1 MIGENAIDAYLA
13 SNLIG
18 FSVGLV
24 ISVLLLV
31 LTVRAARL
39 PGTPVANFLLAACS
53 ILWNAGG
60 LAVVIQNPR
69 APMDGTDPASVALA
83 IQFTGA
89 AIWPIPMLAIWRY
102 LATERWQCLGWRY
115 LNINAIVAAVVI
127 VPGFWA
133 AAAGAAVIPVLT
145 LKELSAYS
153 ATFLGFAA
161 ALLLLRGRSV
171 SRALRFSLLS
181 VLAGLLVTSLSI
193 VVQTNL
199 TLPYSARCALGVVG
213 HQSVLLVV
221 IGTFFLFARFRFADL
236 FIRYSVRLLLAG
248 VSGTALILLI
258 DSTFVRE
265 QAAHAP
271 HPGAMRF
278 FVAAILATDLLVCF
292 APLDRS
298 LLRLLN
304 RLVFHAP
311 DYRNAVRELGEN
323 LRRLYGEIE
332 VTAAVE
338 TAVRQTLGLD
348 NVRSVPLDGVPASVW
363 PAEIHEGQIAELHPS
378 SPVGDWLSLDGVELL
393 VPVRAEGRVISV
405 LAISPGP
412 ARRALV
418 SQELHYLRDVAE
430 QLGSRLDLL
439 RLEREMVDRQSRE
452 ALLLQQVTEAEL
464 RALRAQINPHFLFN
478 SLNTIANLI
487 VTDPPRAETMTLRLA
502 KVFRHVLAH
511 TSRPLAPVS
520 EEMEFLRTYLEIEEA
535 RFGSRLQVEI
545 RVSPEVA
552 FEPVPSLILQPLVEN
567 ALKHGLGPKTG
578 PGRLWIS
585 AEPRGDRVC
594 LAVEDD
600 GVGLDNGT
608 SGKSNGNGATSHGV
622 GLRNITQR
630 LATLY
635 QDRAQV
641 TLEPRT
647 PEGARVTLLVPR
659 DSGRNGHEKSHS

>member
-13 SNLIG
+13 GNLIG

-24 ISVLLLV
+24 ISALLLV
-31 LTVRAARL
+31 LTLRAARL
-39 PGTPVANFLLAACS
+39 PGTPVANLLLAVCS

-60 LAVVIQNPR
+60 LASVIQNPR
-69 APMDGTDPASVALA
+69 APMDGTDPASIALA

-89 AIWPIPMLAIWRY
+89 AVWPIPMLAIWRH
-102 LATERWQCLGWRY
+102 LATERWQCVGWRY
-115 LNINAIVAAVVI
+115 LKINAIVAAVVI

-133 AAAGAAVIPVLT
+133 AAAGAAVVPVLT
-145 LKELSAYS
+145 LKELAAYS
-153 ATFLGFAA
+153 ATFLGLSA

-193 VVQTNL
+193 IVQTNL
-199 TLPYSARCALGVVG
+199 TLPYSARCAMGVVG

-236 FIRYSVRLLLAG
+236 FIRYSVRLLLAS
-248 VSGTALILLI
+248 VSGTALILVVN
-258 DSTFVRE
+258 STFVR
-265 QAAHAP
+265 QLTAHASQ
-271 HPGAMRF
+271 PGAMRF

-298 LLRLLN
+298 LRWLLN
-304 RLVFHAP
+304 RWVFHAP
-311 DYRNAVRELGEN
+311 DYRNAARELGEK
-323 LRRLYGEIE
+323 LRRLYGESE

-348 NVRSVPLDGVPASVW
+348 SVRSVALDTLPASVW
-363 PAEIHEGQIAELHPS
+363 PPEIHEGQVAELHQS
-378 SPVGDWLSLDGVELL
+378 SPVAAWLSMDGVELL
-393 VPVRAEGRVISV
+393 IPVRAEGRVMSV
-405 LAISPGP
+405 LAISPGQ

-418 SQELHYLRDVAE
+418 SQELDYLRNVAE

-439 RLEREMVDRQSRE
+439 RLEREMVERQSRE

-487 VTDPPRAETMTLRLA
+487 VTDPARAETMTLRLA

-511 TSRPLAPVS
+511 TSRPLAPVC

-545 RVSPEVA
+545 HVSPEVA
-552 FEPVPSLILQPLVEN
+552 HDPVPSLILQPLVEN

-585 AEPRGDRVC
+585 AEPRGDSIC

-600 GVGLDNGT
+600 GVGLYDGT
-608 SGKSNGNGATSHGV
+608 PGKSNGNGAASHGV

-659 DSGRNGHEKSHS
+659 DSGRNGDEKSHS